1 MTMDEIDPVGVSAP
15 ARRQVSV
22 AITPLRALV
31 GFVAGAALLAGL
43 TAFLVHHRSGVTVA
57 TSLALYLL
65 LVVAI
70 TAVGGR
76 LPGITAAVAA
86 PLLANWYLI
95 PPYHTF
101 RINESDN
108 LIELSVFVSTATIVS
123 AYVSIAAR
131 RAAEAEQAR
140 LETYELAREQRRLR
154 RIALDA
160 EMLAKADELRTAM
173 LRAVSHDLRTPLAG
187 IKAAIS
193 SLRQPDVG
201 WSEEERSDFMQSIES
216 ETDRLTNIVTNLLDL
231 SRVEAGVLRP
241 AMHVISP
248 EDMVSLVLRNTND
261 ERGQVHVV
269 AEEGLPDIRVD
280 PALLERALVNLVG
293 NALKWSPPGGSIE
306 VRTESDGDGVAI
318 VVVDHGPGI
327 PPGKK
332 DQVLQPFH
340 RLDDNRVAGG
350 LGLGLAI
357 ADRLI
362 VANGGRLE
370 LLDTPGGG
378 VTARVRLP
386 SAGEETL

>member
-1 MTMDEIDPVGVSAP
+1 M
-15 ARRQVSV
+15 
-22 AITPLRALV
+22 
-31 GFVAGAALLAGL
+31 GFLAGAVLLAGL
-43 TAFLVHHRSGVTVA
+43 TVFLVHHRSGVTVA

-65 LVVAI
+65 VVVAI

-101 RINESDN
+101 RINQSDN
-108 LIELSVFVSTATIVS
+108 LIELSVFISTATIVS

-140 LETYELAREQRRLR
+140 LETYELAREQQRLR

-160 EMLAKADELRTAM
+160 EMLTRADELRTAM

-193 SLRQPDVG
+193 SLRQPDVQ
-201 WSEEERSDFMQSIES
+201 WPEDERAEFMQSIES

-231 SRVEAGVLRP
+231 SRIEAGVLRP
-241 AMHVISP
+241 VMHVISP
-248 EDMVSLVLRNTND
+248 EEMLALVLRNIPD
-261 ERGQVHVV
+261 GAWRVDVDAH
-269 AEEGLPDIRVD
+269 EGLPDIEVD

-293 NALKWSPPGGSIE
+293 NALKWSPEGERVSVSCRSGAGCVE
-306 VRTESDGDGVAI
+306 L
-318 VVVDHGPGI
+318 VVTDNGPGI
-327 PPGKK
+327 PPAERER
-332 DQVLQPFH
+332 VLQPFH

-362 VANGGRLE
+362 AANGGRLE
-370 LLDTPGGG
+370 LRDTPGGG
-378 VTARVRLP
+378 VTAVVRLP
-386 SAGEETL
+386 VPGEERL